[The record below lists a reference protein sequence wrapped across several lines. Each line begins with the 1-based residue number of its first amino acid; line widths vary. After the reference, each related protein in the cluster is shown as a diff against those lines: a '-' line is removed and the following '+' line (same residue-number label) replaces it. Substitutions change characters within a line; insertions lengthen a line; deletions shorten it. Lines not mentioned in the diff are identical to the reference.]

1 MKLNVKVFPKS
12 SRRELVVK
20 DGMVKAYI
28 TAAPEKGK
36 ANKALT
42 ELIAEK
48 YGVAKSRVVI
58 LKGGTGRNKVVEV
71 LDR

>member
-1 MKLNVKVFPKS
+1 MKLSVKVFPKS
-12 SRRELVVK
+12 SRRELIVK
-20 DGMVKAYI
+20 NGMVKAYI
-28 TAAPEKGK
+28 NAAPERGK

-58 LKGGTGRNKVVEV
+58 IKGGTGRNKVVEV